1 MLDTSPVGRALPRI
15 TIACLT
21 AAWGLATA
29 SPAAAQ
35 EPCFQRLDNGVD
47 MTGWQRST
55 TNHHGPGTGWT
66 VEGGAM
72 TGRQTAGALGGILM
86 TNKTY
91 SDVEVV
97 LEVKID
103 WGCDSGIFFRTT
115 AGDRAYQVNV
125 DHLTGGGIGTIYGES
140 FTTELRARDYT
151 LTDQGNTAIV
161 EPGHTPIFDLSKWS
175 TIWHPT
181 AFNEIRAR
189 IEGNP
194 PHIQVWIASVKV
206 MDFTD
211 TQLRSEINPSGPLA
225 IQVHGGTDR
234 WVTGGTVQYRNIRA
248 KDLTVACASAVD
260 AGDARSVSNQP
271 DSGAGGG
278 PASIPDAA
286 PAAASDAE
294 PTPGAS
300 VDAAASAGQDPG
312 PLPPSMPPG
321 AAKVGDAG
329 GCSCTTARS
338 VGNAGAAGFL
348 LLVLVVSSWRSARR
362 GDDTT
367 NSVAPSFVS

>member
-1 MLDTSPVGRALPRI
+1 M
-15 TIACLT
+15 
-21 AAWGLATA
+21 AA
-29 SPAAAQ
+29 PAAAQ

-66 VEGGAM
+66 VEMGAM
-72 TGRQTAGALGGILM
+72 TGRQTAGNLGGILM
-86 TNKTY
+86 TNKSY

-225 IQVHGGTDR
+225 IQVHGGADR
-234 WVTGGTVQYRNIRA
+234 WVAGGTVQYRNIRA
-248 KDLTVACASAVD
+248 KDLTVACSDPVD
-260 AGDARSVSNQP
+260 AGDARPISNQP
-271 DSGAGGG
+271 DSSVGADAGSATADAEPGMGTGVIPVEAAAGSGGGAGSGLE
-278 PASIPDAA
+278 PASA
-286 PAAASDAE
+286 PAAADKGGCACATSRSS
-294 PTPGAS
+294 G
-300 VDAAASAGQDPG
+300 AASASPV
-312 PLPPSMPPG
+312 LFL
-321 AAKVGDAG
+321 AALAG
-329 GCSCTTARS
+329 LRRRA
-338 VGNAGAAGFL
+338 N
-348 LLVLVVSSWRSARR
+348 ARR
-362 GDDTT
+362 YSKASRDR
-367 NSVAPSFVS
+367 S